1 MMTNNNIHSD
11 LAIPPGEFLEE
22 VLDGLGMTK
31 DELARRMNRPAPK
44 LSAIFKGEKAIT
56 PETALQLEK
65 VVGIPAHIWTGLES
79 EYRLTLVRNKQIKE
93 QECLKTESKLVTK
106 YRYAELVK
114 LEVVSRY
121 TKAIDKVSELHRFFA
136 VTSLNAIPNLRRYQ
150 PAFRRSEKK
159 LKGRTPEAISAW
171 LRIGEVQAH
180 KCRCASFSDH
190 SLENS
195 LREIRSMTRQS
206 PDKFLPPLFKKLFE
220 SGVVLVLCPHVTG
233 TGIQGA
239 TFWMGPQKAV
249 VMMSLRYN
257 WADIFWFSLFH
268 EIGHVLMHGR
278 NTVVLEGI
286 ESGDPKLQKQENE
299 ANEFAADFLIPP
311 EAYRLFLADNLFYE
325 ENIRLFAD
333 QIDIDPGIVVG
344 RLQNDKRLRREWH
357 NSLRY
362 RYTFR
367 PNIN

>member
-1 MMTNNNIHSD
+1 MMTDNNIHSD
-11 LAIPPGEFLEE
+11 FAIPPGEFLEE
-22 VLDGLGMTK
+22 VLDDLGMTK
-31 DELARRMNRPAPK
+31 DELARRMNRPASK

-56 PETALQLEK
+56 PETAIQLEK

-93 QECLKTESKLVTK
+93 QARLKAESKLVTK

-114 LEVVSRY
+114 LGVVSRY
-121 TKAIDKVSELHRFFA
+121 TKAIDKVSELHRFFG
-136 VTSLNAIPNLRRYQ
+136 VTSLNAIPGLRRYQ
-150 PAFRRSEKK
+150 PAFRRSERK

-195 LREIRSMTRQS
+195 LREIRSMTRQP
-206 PDKFLPPLFKKLFE
+206 PDKFLPALFSKLCE
-220 SGVVLVLCPHVTG
+220 AGVVLVLCPHVTG

-286 ESGDPKLQKQENE
+286 ESDDPKLQTQEDE
-299 ANEFAADFLIPP
+299 ANEFTADFLIPP
-311 EAYRLFLADNLFYE
+311 EAYRLFLADDQFYE
-325 ENIRLFAD
+325 DNIRLFAD

-344 RLQNDKRLRREWH
+344 RLQNDKLLKREWH
-357 NSLRY
+357 NNLRY
-362 RYTFR
+362 RYTFS